1 MRAEDPEGIGILS
14 RKKRIGAGIEIRD
27 GLRFRR
33 WRWRCG
39 RFAIFGR
46 QVNSPFETRA
56 KQEIEGR
63 PGLNLIV

>member
-33 WRWRCG
+33 WRRRCG

-46 QVNSPFETRA
+46 QV
-56 KQEIEGR
+56 
-63 PGLNLIV
+63 